1 MSLRSLAADFLPSA
15 LRRRTRS
22 RSFNADHSE
31 ARRPDASTFA
41 DLAER
46 MTYLSKAEQA
56 QVREAW
62 RFADQAHLGQKRA
75 SGEPYITHP
84 LAVAG
89 ICAEW
94 RMDVQALMAALTH
107 DAMEDCGVT
116 KADILERFGSVTADL
131 VDGLTKLDKLQF
143 ATREET
149 QAESFRK
156 MLLAMARD
164 VRVILIKLAD
174 RLHNMRTMGAMAQH
188 KRARIARETLDIYAP
203 IAHRLGLNAVFR
215 ELQDISFACV
225 HPWRSRVLNEAMRR
239 SVQHPREIVL
249 RVRGDVERAF
259 AAARLRVTLDGRT
272 KESFS
277 IYNKMRD
284 KHASFADIN
293 DLFGFRVVV
302 STMPQCYTALG
313 VLHHLYKPMPGRF
326 KDYVALPKANG
337 YQSLHTTLVS
347 PLGTPIEFQIRTEEM
362 HLVAEKGVAAHW
374 SYKDRKP
381 PRNGKGQDGQKGL
394 DDDPQGMG
402 WLQSLLDIQN
412 TTRDSLEFFDH
423 VKVDLYPE
431 SVYVFTPK
439 NRILTLPKGSTPVDF
454 AYAVHSDVGHRC
466 VAARINDEAVPL
478 RTRLV
483 NGDRVEIIQGAQA
496 RPNPAWL
503 DFVRTGKARAKI
515 RNFLKTAETQDAL
528 ALGERMLTQALR
540 GLGYPL
546 PKVRMGDAP
555 ADMAHN
561 QQVQQLWQQVS
572 RWAESKGRDE
582 LLMDLALGRKVAAL
596 VAQRLTT
603 LLTEQGHKPDPVLLS
618 LARYSPD
625 EQVPSHGLLV
635 IDGSEGASIQISS
648 CCRPIPGDPI
658 RGFLGRGEALQV
670 HYAEC
675 RQVKRSMVRDSD
687 RWLPLEWAESPVRP
701 FETALSIWVQN
712 GQGRLA
718 AVIAAIKG
726 DITHVD
732 LARDVQADGIEEI
745 NIRFLVQDRLHLADI
760 LRRVRQLSFVH
771 KVTRLRGQVDA
782 AQRPNPDA
790 QGVGA
795 G

>member
-1 MSLRSLAADFLPSA
+1 MSLRSLAADLLPSA
-15 LRRRTRS
+15 LRRRARP
-22 RSFNADHSE
+22 RPNAAGPD
-31 ARRPDASTFA
+31 APVRPDASTYA
-41 DLAER
+41 ELAER
-46 MTYLSKAEQA
+46 IGYLSKAEQA

-62 RFADQAHLGQKRA
+62 RFADEAHLGQKRA

-89 ICAEW
+89 ICADW

-107 DAMEDCGVT
+107 DAMEDCGIT
-116 KADILERFGSVTADL
+116 KSDILERFGSVTADL

-203 IAHRLGLNAVFR
+203 IAHRLGLNEVYR

-225 HPWRSRVLNEAMRR
+225 YPWRSRIITEAMRR
-239 SVQHPREIVL
+239 SVQHPREIVE
-249 RVRGDVERAF
+249 RVRQDVERAF
-259 AAARLRVTLDGRT
+259 AAARLRVTLEGRT

-277 IYNKMRD
+277 IYNKMKD

-302 STMPQCYTALG
+302 GTMPQCYTALG

-374 SYKDRKP
+374 AYKDRKP
-381 PRNGKGQDGQKGL
+381 ARGRTGASGGSGQPGAE
-394 DDDPQGMG
+394 DDPQGMG

-412 TTRDSLEFFDH
+412 TTRDSLEFFEH

-483 NGDRVEIIQGAQA
+483 NGDRVEIIQGAQT

-515 RNFLKTAETQDAL
+515 RNYLKTAQTQDAL
-528 ALGERMLTQALR
+528 GLGERMLGQALR
-540 GLGYPL
+540 ALGYAL
-546 PKVRMGDAP
+546 PAVRHGDAP
-555 ADMAHN
+555 ADQAHN
-561 QQVQQLWQQVS
+561 QQVQQLWQQVT

-582 LLMDLALGRKVAAL
+582 LLIDLALGRKVAAL
-596 VAQRLTT
+596 VAQRMAT
-603 LLTEQGHKPDPVLLS
+603 LLTEQGHKPDPVQLS
-618 LARYSPD
+618 LSRYAPD
-625 EQVPSHGLLV
+625 EAVASHGLLV
-635 IDGSEGASIQISS
+635 IDGSEGASIQISP

-658 RGFLGRGEALQV
+658 RGYLGRGEALQV
-670 HYAEC
+670 HHAEC
-675 RQVKRSMVRDSD
+675 RQVKRSMAREGD
-687 RWLPLEWAESPVRP
+687 RWMPLEWAESPVRA

-732 LARDVQADGIEEI
+732 LARDAQADGVEEI

-760 LRRVRQLSFVH
+760 LRRVRQLAFVH
-771 KVTRLRGQVDA
+771 KVTRLRGQADP
-782 AQRPNPDA
+782 AQRP
-790 QGVGA
+790 GSGA